1 MSQTHYSP
9 ALPTLLPCLLLLVQ
23 LVFLPLADA
32 FNVPIPSP
40 PLTPSAQKRIL
51 VIGATGRVGGSTV
64 RALRKLPGWGTS
76 SLISVGG
83 RSSTKFEQAKQRW
96 ISLGA
101 KKNEKDTYEDVGFVA
116 LDHEDR
122 VGLLAALANHR
133 PDLIIHTAGPFQR
146 RKNPEV
152 LKAALLLK
160 VPYVDVCDDI
170 NLSQLAKG
178 YDGQARA
185 AGVPCLISTGVW
197 PGVSSLMALDVAEA
211 LGGATQTN
219 KIDFEF
225 FTAGSGG
232 AGTTILSATFL
243 ILSEEVLAYINGRP
257 HYFEAASDFRK
268 VDFGEGVGDRNVFRM
283 NLLEAYT
290 CHRVLGIPNVAT
302 FFGTAP
308 DGWNYLL
315 KGMAML
321 PKKVLQDRAGMQ
333 VLAGISEP
341 LVRLVDKLVGSTN
354 AMLVT
359 GVSKDGKR
367 TASALYAHEDLETCV
382 GEGIA
387 AFAIQVL
394 ENKVTPGVHY
404 PEEAF
409 SSPEGREDVFRLAT
423 KGCFAWRRPPGVGLR
438 VGE

>member
-1 MSQTHYSP
+1 MTM
-9 ALPTLLPCLLLLVQ
+9 TT
-23 LVFLPLADA
+23 
-32 FNVPIPSP
+32 PSP
-40 PLTPSAQKRIL
+40 SSTTSTSQKRIL

-76 SLISVGG
+76 SVISVGG
-83 RSSTKFEQAKQRW
+83 RSSTKFEQAKKRW
-96 ISLGA
+96 VSLGA
-101 KKNEKDTYEDVGFVA
+101 RKNEKDTYEDVGFVA

-197 PGVSSLMALDVAEA
+197 PGVSSLMAVDVAEA
-211 LGGATQTN
+211 LGGAAQTD

-243 ILSEEVLAYINGRP
+243 ILSEQVLAYVNGRP
-257 HYFEAASDFRK
+257 QAYDAASDFRK
-268 VDFGEGVGDRNVFRM
+268 VDFGEGVGERQVFRM
-283 NLLEAYT
+283 NLLEAFS

-333 VLAGISEP
+333 ALAVISEP
-341 LVRLVDKLVGSTN
+341 VVRLVDKLVGSTN

-359 GVSKDGKR
+359 GTTKDGKR

-387 AFAIQVL
+387 AFAAQVL
-394 ENKVTPGVHY
+394 EGKVAPGVHY

-409 SSPEGREDVFRLAT
+409 ASPEGREDVFRLAT
-423 KGCFAWRRPPGVGLR
+423 KGCFAWRRPPGVG
-438 VGE
+438 VGEGGQHRHKH